1 VKPDWLKIKLEAAG
15 AYPAVRKTVEKYHL
29 HTICSSGRCP
39 NIGRCWN
46 RGVATF
52 MILGDICTRS
62 CKFCAT
68 QTGKP
73 LPPDPQEPQ
82 KIAESVRLMQLRH
95 CVITSVDRDDLPDRG
110 AAHWAAVVRAIREAM
125 PHSAIETLIPDFDA
139 QPQWL
144 DVVLDAQPDIIGH
157 NMETVERLT
166 PQVRSRA
173 GYRKSL
179 DVLAYIARRGTIAK
193 SGMMLGL
200 GETPQETL
208 AAMRDA
214 RRAGVRLFTIGQY
227 LQPTRKHLPVAEY
240 IPPAQF
246 DYYRQAGLDM
256 GFDHVAS
263 SPLVRSSYMAEE
275 QYSVGSRQWAVG
287 SRQAAV
293 GSGQWAVSSGQ
304 SAVGSRQSAVGSRQ
318 SAVGRRQAAVGSRQS
333 AGGSRQWAGGSGQPA
348 VGSGRSAVGSK
359 PFSILHSP
367 FSINFVDWGLIDYRE
382 AWERQRAL
390 AAQLIAQKTAAP
402 AACQLSTAPAHC
414 PLPTATADCQ
424 PPTAYCPLPTATAHC
439 QPPTA
444 HCQLPTAACRLPTAA
459 CRLPTADCPLPPAG
473 NTFVFCEHPH
483 VYTLGRNGKA
493 NNLLVDA
500 GFLSDINAAYYHVER
515 GGDITYHGPGQIVGY
530 PLLDLETLH
539 LSLKQYIFTIEEMV
553 IRTLQHYGLAAG
565 RLPGATGVWLDAA
578 KPAARKICAI
588 GVHASRYV
596 TTHGF
601 ALNVNTDL
609 SYYRYI
615 HPCGFTDKGVTSLAA
630 EKGQTIEV
638 NEVKQWLQHYFQKL
652 TGISSSWQ

>member
-1 VKPDWLKIKLEAAG
+1 MKPDWLKIKLEAAG

-52 MILGDICTRS
+52 MIMGDICTRS

-227 LQPTRKHLPVAEY
+227 LQPTRQHLPVAEY

-246 DYYRQAGLDM
+246 DYYGQAGLDM

-263 SPLVRSSYMAEE
+263 SPRVRSSYMAEE
-275 QYSVGSRQWAVG
+275 QFSAGSRQWAVG
-287 SRQAAV
+287 SGQA
-293 GSGQWAVSSGQ
+293 
-304 SAVGSRQSAVGSRQ
+304 
-318 SAVGRRQAAVGSRQS
+318 
-333 AGGSRQWAGGSGQPA
+333 
-348 VGSGRSAVGSK
+348 AVGSK

-402 AACQLSTAPAHC
+402 ASTNHSAS
-414 PLPTATADCQ
+414 
-424 PPTAYCPLPTATAHC
+424 
-439 QPPTA
+439 
-444 HCQLPTAACRLPTAA
+444 
-459 CRLPTADCPLPPAG
+459 PPAG

-500 GFLSDINAAYYHVER
+500 GFLSDINVAYYHVER

-565 RLPGATGVWLDAA
+565 RLPGATGVWLNAA

-630 EKGQTIEV
+630 EKGQTIDV

>member
-1 VKPDWLKIKLEAAG
+1 
-15 AYPAVRKTVEKYHL
+15 
-29 HTICSSGRCP
+29 
-39 NIGRCWN
+39 
-46 RGVATF
+46 

-68 QTGKP
+68 RTGKP

-95 CVITSVDRDDLPDRG
+95 CVITSVDRDDLPDKG
-110 AAHWAAVVRAIREAM
+110 AGHWAAVVRAIREIT
-125 PHSAIETLIPDFDA
+125 PHTIIETLIPDFDA
-139 QPQWL
+139 ETGWL
-144 DVVLDAQPDIIGH
+144 DMALDAQPDIVGH

-179 DVLAYIARRGTIAK
+179 DVLAYAARRGYVTK
-193 SGMMLGL
+193 SGIMLGL
-200 GETPQETL
+200 GETTQEVL
-208 AAMRDA
+208 DVMRDM
-214 RRAGVRLFTIGQY
+214 RRTGVRLLTIGQY
-227 LQPTRKHLPVAEY
+227 LQPTRQHLPVAGY

-246 DYYRQAGLDM
+246 EYYRKTGLDM

-275 QYSVGSRQWAVG
+275 QWAASRLPPAPSPLG
-287 SRQAAV
+287 K
-293 GSGQWAVSSGQ
+293 
-304 SAVGSRQSAVGSRQ
+304 
-318 SAVGRRQAAVGSRQS
+318 
-333 AGGSRQWAGGSGQPA
+333 AGGGVA
-348 VGSGRSAVGSK
+348 
-359 PFSILHSP
+359 
-367 FSINFVDWGLIDYRE
+367 FVDWGLIDYRE

-390 AAQLIAQKTAAP
+390 AAQLIARKAAP
-402 AACQLSTAPAHC
+402 AATNPST
-414 PLPTATADCQ
+414 
-424 PPTAYCPLPTATAHC
+424 
-439 QPPTA
+439 
-444 HCQLPTAACRLPTAA
+444 
-459 CRLPTADCPLPPAG
+459 PPAG
-473 NTFVFCEHPH
+473 NTFIFCEHPH

-500 GFLSDINAAYYHVER
+500 GFLSKINAAYYHVDR

-530 PLLDLETLH
+530 PVLDLETLR
-539 LSLKQYIFTIEEMV
+539 LSLKQYIFTIEETV
-553 IRTLQHYGLAAG
+553 IRTLQHHGLAVG
-565 RLPGATGVWLDAA
+565 RLPGATGVWLDAG

-630 EKGQTIEV
+630 ETGQAVDIK
-638 NEVKQWLQHYFQKL
+638 EVKQQLQQHFKEL
-652 TGISSSWQ
+652 TEIA

>member
-1 VKPDWLKIKLEAAG
+1 
-15 AYPAVRKTVEKYHL
+15 
-29 HTICSSGRCP
+29 
-39 NIGRCWN
+39 
-46 RGVATF
+46 

-95 CVITSVDRDDLPDRG
+95 CVVTSVDRDDLPDRG
-110 AAHWAAVVRAIREAM
+110 AAHWAAVIRAIRAAM
-125 PHSAIETLIPDFDA
+125 PQSAVETLIPDFDA
-139 QPQWL
+139 ETQWL
-144 DVVLDAQPDIIGH
+144 DIVLDAQPNIAGH

-173 GYRKSL
+173 SYRKSL
-179 DVLAYIARRGTIAK
+179 DVLAYIARRGYVAK
-193 SGMMLGL
+193 SGIMLGL
-200 GETPQETL
+200 GETPQEVL
-208 AAMRDA
+208 AVMRDA

-227 LQPTRKHLPVAEY
+227 LQPTRQHLPVAGY
-240 IPPAQF
+240 IPPEQF
-246 DYYRQAGLDM
+246 DSYRQAGLDM

-275 QYSVGSRQWAVG
+275 QFATGSRRHAVNH
-287 SRQAAV
+287 SDN
-293 GSGQWAVSSGQ
+293 
-304 SAVGSRQSAVGSRQ
+304 
-318 SAVGRRQAAVGSRQS
+318 
-333 AGGSRQWAGGSGQPA
+333 PA
-348 VGSGRSAVGSK
+348 TSPK
-359 PFSILHSP
+359 PRTLQ
-367 FSINFVDWGLIDYRE
+367 FVDWGLIDYRE
-382 AWERQRAL
+382 AWERQRDL
-390 AAQLIAQKTAAP
+390 AARLIAQKDAGAA
-402 AACQLSTAPAHC
+402 STKH
-414 PLPTATADCQ
+414 AT
-424 PPTAYCPLPTATAHC
+424 
-439 QPPTA
+439 
-444 HCQLPTAACRLPTAA
+444 
-459 CRLPTADCPLPPAG
+459 LPPPG

-493 NNLLVDA
+493 NNLLADA
-500 GFLSDINAAYYHVER
+500 ASLNAINADYYHVDR

-539 LSLKQYIFTIEEMV
+539 LSLKQYIFTIEETV
-553 IRTLQHYGLAAG
+553 IRTLQHYDLAAG
-565 RLPGATGVWLDAA
+565 RLAGATGVWLDAG

-638 NEVKQWLQHYFQKL
+638 KEVKQWLQHYFQL
-652 TGISSSWQ
+652 IIN

>member
-1 VKPDWLKIKLEAAG
+1 
-15 AYPAVRKTVEKYHL
+15 
-29 HTICSSGRCP
+29 
-39 NIGRCWN
+39 
-46 RGVATF
+46 

-68 QTGKP
+68 RTGKP

-95 CVITSVDRDDLPDRG
+95 CVITSVDRDDLPDKG
-110 AAHWAAVVRAIREAM
+110 AAHWAAVIRAVREAM
-125 PHSAIETLIPDFDA
+125 PHSTVETLIPDFDA
-139 QPQWL
+139 ETRWL
-144 DVVLDAQPDIIGH
+144 DMALDAQPNIVGH

-179 DVLAYIARRGTIAK
+179 EVLAYIARRGYIAK

-200 GETPQETL
+200 GETPQEVL
-208 AAMRDA
+208 ALMRDV
-214 RRAGVRLFTIGQY
+214 RRAGVRLFTVGQY
-227 LQPTRKHLPVAEY
+227 LQPTRQHLPVAGY
-240 IPPAQF
+240 ISPAQF

-256 GFDHVAS
+256 GFDYVAS

-275 QYSVGSRQWAVG
+275 QYAVG
-287 SRQAAV
+287 SRQAA
-293 GSGQWAVSSGQ
+293 G
-304 SAVGSRQSAVGSRQ
+304 
-318 SAVGRRQAAVGSRQS
+318 
-333 AGGSRQWAGGSGQPA
+333 
-348 VGSGRSAVGSK
+348 GSK

-367 FSINFVDWGLIDYRE
+367 FSIHFVDWGLIDYRE

-390 AAQLIAQKTAAP
+390 AAQLIAQKNAAATNYPSP
-402 AACQLSTAPAHC
+402 AADRRQ
-414 PLPTATADCQ
+414 PTAD
-424 PPTAYCPLPTATAHC
+424 
-439 QPPTA
+439 
-444 HCQLPTAACRLPTAA
+444 CRLPTENS
-459 CRLPTADCPLPPAG
+459 PV
-473 NTFVFCEHPH
+473 FVFCEHPH

-493 NNLLVDA
+493 GNLLVDDR
-500 GFLSDINAAYYHVER
+500 FLSSINAAWYHVDR

-530 PLLDLETLH
+530 PVLDLETLH
-539 LSLKQYIFTIEEMV
+539 LSLKQYIFTIEAMV

-565 RLPGATGVWLDAA
+565 RLPGATGVWLDAG
-578 KPAARKICAI
+578 KPSVRKICAI
-588 GVHASRYV
+588 GVHASHYV

-630 EKGQTIEV
+630 EKGQTIDI
-638 NEVKQWLQHYFQKL
+638 NEVKQRLRHYFQEL
-652 TGISSSWQ
+652 TGVVLKPGQA

>member
-1 VKPDWLKIKLEAAG
+1 MKPDWLKIKLEAAG
-15 AYPAVRKTVEKYHL
+15 AYPAVRKIVEERRL

-125 PHSAIETLIPDFDA
+125 PHSVIETLIPDFDA

-144 DVVLDAQPDIIGH
+144 DVALDAQPDVVGH

-179 DVLAYIARRGTIAK
+179 EVLAYIARRGYVAK

-208 AAMRDA
+208 AVMRDV

-227 LQPTRKHLPVAEY
+227 LQPSRQHLPVAGY

-256 GFDHVAS
+256 GFDYVAS

-275 QYSVGSRQWAVG
+275 QYAVSRRQYPVGSI
-287 SRQAAV
+287 QAAA
-293 GSGQWAVSSGQ
+293 GSSSN
-304 SAVGSRQSAVGSRQ
+304 S
-318 SAVGRRQAAVGSRQS
+318 
-333 AGGSRQWAGGSGQPA
+333 PA
-348 VGSGRSAVGSK
+348 VEFA
-359 PFSILHSP
+359 
-367 FSINFVDWGLIDYRE
+367 DWGLIDYRE

-390 AAQLIAQKTAAP
+390 AARLVAQKTAAP
-402 AACQLSTAPAHC
+402 AAIDPSV
-414 PLPTATADCQ
+414 
-424 PPTAYCPLPTATAHC
+424 
-439 QPPTA
+439 
-444 HCQLPTAACRLPTAA
+444 
-459 CRLPTADCPLPPAG
+459 PPAG

-493 NNLLVDA
+493 TNLLVDA
-500 GFLSDINAAYYHVER
+500 GFLSDIHAACYRVER

-530 PLLDLETLH
+530 PLLDLETLR

-553 IRTLQHYGLAAG
+553 IRALPHYGLVAG
-565 RLPGATGVWLDAA
+565 RLPGATGVWLDAG
-578 KPAARKICAI
+578 KPTARKICAI

-630 EKGQTIEV
+630 ETGRGIDV
-638 NEVKQWLQHYFQKL
+638 NEVKQWLRHYFQVL
-652 TGISSSWQ
+652 TGTVSKP